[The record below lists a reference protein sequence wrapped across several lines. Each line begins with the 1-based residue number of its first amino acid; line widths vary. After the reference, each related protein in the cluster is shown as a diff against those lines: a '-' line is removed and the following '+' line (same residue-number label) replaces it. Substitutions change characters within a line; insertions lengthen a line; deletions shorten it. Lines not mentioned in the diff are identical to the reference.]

1 MSRDMIQLTDQLHA
15 YLRSVS
21 LREPAILRR
30 LREETAALPMA
41 MMQISPE
48 QGQLMG
54 LLIELTGARACLEI
68 GTFTG
73 YSALAVALALPP
85 SGRITACDVSRDWTD
100 IARRY
105 WEEAGVA
112 DRIDLR
118 LGPALGTLDSLL
130 AAGAAGTYDFAFID
144 ADKENYDGYYE
155 RVLKLLR
162 PGGLAA
168 IDNVL
173 WGGKVADPGAMDKDT
188 AALKALNLKLHADPR
203 VALSMLPIGDGLTLA
218 RKRH

>member
-1 MSRDMIQLTDQLHA
+1 MSSDMIQLTDSLHA

-21 LREPAILRR
+21 LREPAILAR
-30 LREETAALPMA
+30 LRAETRALPLG

-54 LLIELTGARACLEI
+54 LLVELAGAQTYLEI

-85 SGRITACDVSRDWTD
+85 GGKVTACDVSRDWTD

-105 WEEAGVA
+105 WKEAGVA

-118 LGPALGTLDSLL
+118 LGPALDTLDRLL
-130 AAGAAGTYDFAFID
+130 AGGAAGGYDFAFID

-155 RVLKLLR
+155 RVLKLLK
-162 PGGLAA
+162 PGGLVA

-173 WGGKVADPGAMDKDT
+173 WSGKVADSATTDKDT
-188 AALKALNLKLHADPR
+188 AALRALNKKLHTDQR
-203 VALSMLPIGDGLTLA
+203 VTLSMLPVGDGLTLA
-218 RKRH
+218 RKRP